1 MATTI
6 SNAPL
11 TVTITES
18 VNLNGSEQG
27 ATNTI
32 TITGIDEI
40 SKRIVE
46 VPISEKTLV
55 SFHATA
61 ISTGT
66 YLEGD
71 VRYIRLTNKDD
82 TNYITLNIE
91 GDASTDFSVRLDPYA
106 SFLITSSSATGV
118 VDYADISGA
127 TLEDLTAIKA
137 TANSGAC
144 DLELFVACV

>member
-137 TANSGAC
+137 TANSAAC